1 MTSPEQEF
9 VPFVKPVDPKNKNI
23 EFWMGE
29 VKDAMIGKSFIY
41 LFINSFTRAVFMV
54 ELSGLDSHS
63 WADPSF
69 GGSMCHHIDARD
81 YE

>member
-41 LFINSFTRAVFMV
+41 LFIHLFKGP
-54 ELSGLDSHS
+54 LCGLAPYS
-63 WADPSF
+63 
-69 GGSMCHHIDARD
+69 
-81 YE
+81 